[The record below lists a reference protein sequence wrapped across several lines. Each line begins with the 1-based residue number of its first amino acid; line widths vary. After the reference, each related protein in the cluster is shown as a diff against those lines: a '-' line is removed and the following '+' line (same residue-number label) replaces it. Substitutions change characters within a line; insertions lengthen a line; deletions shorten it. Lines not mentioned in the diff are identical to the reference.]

1 VILSFLLE
9 WMPAFAGAGA
19 ALLATWG
26 LSWWA
31 HRHETGR
38 SAFRTAKPARLLSSP
53 NEIAFA
59 KAFQKEGSEAGAS
72 EEARSKLRPRENE
85 YVPLPLLPYDTAKR
99 NGAGVPP
106 ETGDATGGPASHL
119 PASLNGAGLAD
130 SAGVSDG
137 AGLGDADLADL
148 IGKDQNVLLIGSP
161 TAGKTRRVFE
171 VLRRQVPDRVVIVP
185 HQGDALR
192 SGLTPEARQ
201 YLRRKAVVVVVDD
214 LHKYAGR
221 GDTLNLLLEQVAAAA
236 DSCAIV
242 GTCRDGPELEIAR
255 GGHDGASVQGLHI
268 SEVYKRFYAHRYVIQ
283 RLTDEE
289 IDRIAEAAG
298 KDPSSV
304 DRSDC
309 ATPGDILLQQSK
321 QDMRA
326 RFEDRLSRGEQHVL
340 HAGQLLDA
348 GQVEPTRER
357 IQWVVASL
365 YDRPGSVAT
374 SGALQDALRQLEEM
388 RFLSSTSPIVLEPA
402 YTRLDVGPERIVAPY
417 APGRQVGE
425 DLIALIS
432 LLSERS
438 DAEGRVGLGIG
449 LREREKTGEALECF
463 SRAVD
468 IDRSNVRVWFYRGVV
483 LHDLGRPSEEIFD
496 SFDRAVEADPSYAK
510 AWYGQGFVLQELGR
524 PDEARASYDRAC
536 ELDPDLCD

>member
-1 VILSFLLE
+1 
-9 WMPAFAGAGA
+9 M
-19 ALLATWG
+19 
-26 LSWWA
+26 
-31 HRHETGR
+31 
-38 SAFRTAKPARLLSSP
+38 
-53 NEIAFA
+53 
-59 KAFQKEGSEAGAS
+59 
-72 EEARSKLRPRENE
+72 
-85 YVPLPLLPYDTAKR
+85 
-99 NGAGVPP
+99 
-106 ETGDATGGPASHL
+106 
-119 PASLNGAGLAD
+119 
-130 SAGVSDG
+130 
-137 AGLGDADLADL
+137 
-148 IGKDQNVLLIGSP
+148 
-161 TAGKTRRVFE
+161 
-171 VLRRQVPDRVVIVP
+171 
-185 HQGDALR
+185 
-192 SGLTPEARQ
+192 
-201 YLRRKAVVVVVDD
+201 
-214 LHKYAGR
+214 
-221 GDTLNLLLEQVAAAA
+221 
-236 DSCAIV
+236 
-242 GTCRDGPELEIAR
+242 
-255 GGHDGASVQGLHI
+255 
-268 SEVYKRFYAHRYVIQ
+268 IQ

-289 IDRIAEAAG
+289 IDRIAEGAG

-321 QDMRA
+321 QDIRV

-438 DAEGRVGLGIG
+438 DAEGLVGLGIG